1 VRARVTATLALVFLA
16 LAVGCGHAQAPVP
29 QASAPPPS
37 VPGFVPPYEIM
48 RTVRAAGF
56 DPLAP
61 PLREGTVYVLR
72 ATDFRGILMRVVVD
86 ARTGAIRDAN
96 RILPGQGSYGP
107 DSARVG
113 VVPLPFES
121 PDDMPLDRRPPHPEV
136 PPPPFTPTAKPAS
149 PRPPLA
155 SAVTRAAVPPLPR
168 PRPAA
173 LAARKPGEE
182 AKPDIASDPKP
193 APAVDPKP
201 DANASVT
208 GAVPPAPAP
217 PAAPPPAAPAK
228 PKPPST
234 LTINN

>member
-1 VRARVTATLALVFLA
+1 MPVRIAWAFALILLLASIAF
-16 LAVGCGHAQAPVP
+16 GHAQAPP
-29 QASAPPPS
+29 QAPAPPP

-61 PLREGTVYVLR
+61 PLREGTIYVLR

-96 RILPGQGSYGP
+96 RILPGPGSYGP
-107 DSARVG
+107 DSGPVG

-121 PDDMPLDRRPPHPEV
+121 PDDMPLPYGRPPHPDM
-136 PPPPFTPTAKPAS
+136 PPPPIAPSATP
-149 PRPPLA
+149 PRPTVAP
-155 SAVTRAAVPPLPR
+155 AAAHAAAPPLPR

-173 LAARKPGEE
+173 LAARKPSED
-182 AKPDIASDPKP
+182 AKPGIASDPKP
-193 APAVDPKP
+193 APAADPKP

-208 GAVPPAPAP
+208 TAAPPAPAP